1 MKNFASRAFW
11 ECYDALPE
19 HVQKLADRNFALLR
33 SDPFHPS
40 LHFKRVGQFRSARV
54 GRTFRALAV
63 EVEDGLLWFWIGDHS
78 EYERIIGR

>member
-11 ECYDALPE
+11 ESYDALPE
-19 HVQKLADRNFALLR
+19 HIQELADRNFALLR
-33 SDPFHPS
+33 SDPSHPS
-40 LHFKRVGQFRSARV
+40 LHFKRVGRFRSAHI

-78 EYERIIGR
+78 EYERIIGH